1 MAVFVFFVTSFI
13 PPWSTLKSL
22 KIKKKLLLIKFNI
35 SILLVDNDVLAVN
48 LSLCHVY
55 TIECTLSI
63 NIFSCTI
70 YKLNIPIARQ
80 YTWLSSN
87 YDPDSHPENR
97 ESASR
102 YWDKSFVFFGG
113 VTPFLSKFV

>member
-1 MAVFVFFVTSFI
+1 MQLDNRTSALVTS
-13 PPWSTLKSL
+13 STCSNFDFT
-22 KIKKKLLLIKFNI
+22 KKLVAAGGLMDGCFRVLCNI
-35 SILLVDNDVLAVN
+35 IHSTM
-48 LSLCHVY
+48 VY
-55 TIECTLSI
+55 P
-63 NIFSCTI
+63 
-70 YKLNIPIARQ
+70 KIPIARQ